1 MAVLTFKCIAFFKI
15 TVCTEIN
22 FYGDCRGLYELFQLL
37 SNIFVR
43 NKYFGYKKLGLTQ
56 WAYYS

>member
-15 TVCTEIN
+15 TVCTETN
-22 FYGDCRGLYELFQLL
+22 FYGDCRGLYELFQLF

-43 NKYFGYKKLGLTQ
+43 NKYFGYKK
-56 WAYYS
+56 